1 MNIATQAM
9 GETALRPL
17 SEAGGPI
24 RRPEEVLLHGG
35 ARKPGAEQ
43 GHAPRQ
49 SARRMAL
56 LVLGMHRSGT
66 SALTRVFALLGAGL
80 PATLMGGNPTNPAGH
95 WESDA
100 VRGFND
106 AILAQVG
113 SDWFDWLPVHDGWPR
128 SLGYQGDVA
137 RARDV
142 LRAEFGDAPLFALKD
157 PRICRLARFWLD
169 ALDGEGVEAAIVM
182 PLRNPLEVA
191 DSLARRDGADA
202 QVALLVWLRHV
213 LEAEVATRGRAR
225 LVVRYDQVL
234 DQWAQ
239 VAQRVERELGVAWPC
254 SPLGAGEAVEA
265 FLSQDLRHHR
275 RSDRAVVDNPMIS
288 AWVRRAYG
296 VLLGWA
302 EGGERAG
309 DHAELDAI
317 RAALDEAGPGFA
329 RPLRR
334 IAQQQRAL
342 EEWQAQRADLD
353 ARREGLEAQVGALSE
368 ELAQR
373 GRERDE
379 AVEGLAELARA
390 YQLAQA
396 RLDEAALNEGRGGE
410 ERAAMAREI
419 EALRGA
425 ASGMEQRVKDAEARV
440 AELEQERDGLR
451 AALAEQGERMG
462 EWEGALAR
470 RQDEVVQTRAALE
483 QEQQRCAG
491 MQEALEQE
499 RDRAGRLSAELE
511 VEEQA
516 GLQLAEEL
524 AQAQERLEEQADQLY
539 AAMQQVGAMAE
550 MLSALRGELA
560 EQGEALAAARGAQ
573 AAWAQEARQARDAA
587 QEQRAEATR
596 EIVEMARLLQEAEGE
611 AALWQGHWQ
620 EGEQSRAAMAA
631 DRAEA
636 ERAWTEQVR
645 SLEQRAA
652 ELERAQE
659 SAAAQARALQAELER
674 AQEDAAA
681 QAQTMQAEQV
691 RLEAQLSERFG
702 ELATMA
708 GLLSSEADKAQRG
721 EARMAWLREVYRV
734 TARRP
739 RWWGAMPWRW
749 QRARMA
755 QNLAEAGLFDEQAY
769 LARYPDVAAQGHDAL
784 RHYIMFGMAEGRVK
798 G

>member
-24 RRPEEVLLHGG
+24 RRPEEVLLHSG

-43 GHAPRQ
+43 GHAPRP

-80 PATLMGGNPTNPAGH
+80 PATLLGGNPTNPAGH

-100 VRGFND
+100 VRAFND

-113 SDWFDWLPVHDGWPR
+113 SDWFDWLPVHDGWSR

-157 PRICRLARFWLD
+157 PRMCRLAGFWLD
-169 ALDGEGVEAAIVM
+169 VLDAEGVEAAIVM

-191 DSLARRDGADA
+191 DSLARRDGVDA

-213 LEAEVATRGRAR
+213 LEAEAATRGRAR

-234 DQWAQ
+234 DQWAH
-239 VAQRVERELGVAWPC
+239 VADRVERELGVVWPRV
-254 SPLGAGEAVEA
+254 PLGVGEEVEA

-275 RSDRAVVDNPMIS
+275 RSDRAVVDNPLVS

-302 EGGERAG
+302 QGGERACDYG
-309 DHAELDAI
+309 ELDAV

-342 EEWQAQRADLD
+342 EELQAQRADLN
-353 ARREGLEAQVGALSE
+353 ARRAGLEARVEALTE

-373 GRERDE
+373 GQERQE
-379 AVEGLAELARA
+379 AVDGLAELARA

-396 RLDEAALNEGRGGE
+396 RLDEAALSEGRGGE
-410 ERAAMAREI
+410 ERAAMAGEI
-419 EALRGA
+419 EH
-425 ASGMEQRVKDAEARV
+425 
-440 AELEQERDGLR
+440 LR
-451 AALAEQGERMG
+451 AALEEHRQRIGEC
-462 EWEGALAR
+462 ESALAR
-470 RQDEVVQTRAALE
+470 RQDEVKQART
-483 QEQQRCAG
+483 
-491 MQEALEQE
+491 ALEQE
-499 RDRAGRLSAELE
+499 REQAGRLSAELE
-511 VEEQA
+511 IEQQS
-516 GLQLAEEL
+516 GLEL
-524 AQAQERLEEQADQLY
+524 AGELADVQALLHDQAEQLR
-539 AAMQQVGAMAE
+539 AALDQVGAMAE
-550 MLSALRGELA
+550 MLTALRGDLA
-560 EQGEALAAARGAQ
+560 DQGEALAAARGAQ
-573 AAWAQEARQARDAA
+573 AAWAEEARKAKAAA
-587 QEQRAEATR
+587 QDHQAEATR
-596 EIVEMARLLQEAEGE
+596 EITELARLLQEAEGE

-620 EGEQSRAAMAA
+620 ESEQSRAAMATGH
-631 DRAEA
+631 AEA
-636 ERAWTEQVR
+636 EQAWGEQTRQLEEQV
-645 SLEQRAA
+645 A
-652 ELERAQE
+652 ELERAHGLAVE
-659 SAAAQARALQAELER
+659 DAQALQAEK
-674 AQEDAAA
+674 
-681 QAQTMQAEQV
+681 V
-691 RLEAQLSERFG
+691 RLEQQLSERFG
-702 ELATMA
+702 ELATMS
-708 GLLSSEADKAQRG
+708 GLLSAESEKALRG
-721 EARMAWLREVYRV
+721 AAQVEWLREVYHV

-739 RWWGAMPWRW
+739 RWWWMMPWRW
-749 QRARMA
+749 QSARMA
-755 QNLAEAGLFDEQAY
+755 KKVAEAGLFDERAY
-769 LARYPDVAAQGHDAL
+769 LARYPDVAAQGHDPL
-784 RHYIMFGMAEGRVK
+784 RHYILFGMAEGRVR